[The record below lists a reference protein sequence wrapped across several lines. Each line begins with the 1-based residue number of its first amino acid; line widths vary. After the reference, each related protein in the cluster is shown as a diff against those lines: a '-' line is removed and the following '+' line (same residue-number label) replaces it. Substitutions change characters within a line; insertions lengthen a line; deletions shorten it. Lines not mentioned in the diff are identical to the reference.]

1 MALQTRAIEHDTAA
15 TREARL
21 RRWCLLAILG
31 AMLLGVYVGTLSWV
45 TRQVEAGVERSIQP
59 LPVLIRD
66 LPGN

>member
-1 MALQTRAIEHDTAA
+1 MALRTRAIEHDTAA
-15 TREARL
+15 IREARL

-59 LPVLIRD
+59 LPVVMPDR
-66 LPGN
+66 PGN

>member
-1 MALQTRAIEHDTAA
+1 MALQTRAIEHTTAI
-15 TREARL
+15 REARL

-59 LPVLIRD
+59 LPVLMRD